1 MSRTRFSLGLI
12 LMIVLTLGVA
22 CGASNAGS
30 TEDLEKQVQALT
42 KRIESLEKELATVKA
57 AGGGQP
63 NPQVEQQA
71 AAALGQINQLVAAG
85 KVDEA
90 KKSLAEFQK
99 KYSATRAGRSAGRLV
114 QELGVIGKEAPTDW
128 GIEKWFQGE
137 SDLDLGSDGPTLVV
151 FWEEWCPHCKREVP
165 ALQAIYDTYNPQG
178 LQVVGLTKISKSA
191 TDEGVTKFLSDTKV
205 SYPVAKENGQMSA
218 YFGVSGIPAAAVVK
232 DGEIVW
238 RGHPARLSD
247 EMLKDWL

>member
-12 LMIVLTLGVA
+12 LMIVLTGAVA

-30 TEDLEKQVQALT
+30 TEDLEKQLQALT
-42 KRIESLEKELATVKA
+42 KRIESLEKELAAVKA
-57 AGGGQP
+57 ARPAQP
-63 NPQVEQQA
+63 NAQLEQQA
-71 AAALGQINQLVAAG
+71 TAALGQINQLVTTG
-85 KVDEA
+85 KVVEA
-90 KKSLAEFQK
+90 KKQLAEFQK

-137 SDLDLGSDGPTLVV
+137 DDLDLSGDGPTLVV
-151 FWEEWCPHCKREVP
+151 FWEQWCPHCKREVP
-165 ALQAIYDTYNPQG
+165 KMQALYDTYSPQG
-178 LQVVGLTKISKSA
+178 LQIVGLTKITKSS
-191 TDEGVTKFLSDTKV
+191 TDENVASFLAEANV

-238 RGHPARLSD
+238 RGHPARLSE
-247 EMLKDWL
+247 EMLKGWL